1 MRLYVSRLATVAAV
15 NGASPAGG
23 CMLAMSCDGRVMTEG
38 SRIGLNE
45 TLLGIVAPSWCGL
58 TGYFCSCFTTTR
70 ARPAPISVWAT
81 R

>member
-58 TGYFCSCFTTTR
+58 TGHGSLVSPR
-70 ARPAPISVWAT
+70 RPAPISVWAT